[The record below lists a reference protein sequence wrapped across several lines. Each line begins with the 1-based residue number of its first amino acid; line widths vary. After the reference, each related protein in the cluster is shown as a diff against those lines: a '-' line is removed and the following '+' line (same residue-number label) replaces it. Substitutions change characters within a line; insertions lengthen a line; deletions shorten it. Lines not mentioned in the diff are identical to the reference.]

1 MSLESLLNTPLDFEA
16 ISESTHD
23 KHFLIYRRPWYCTQ
37 TCPCFLARNAVKPIF
52 YAIFH
57 ADYPSETL
65 FRTFLSFKSKQEK
78 HINQFL
84 PPKWSHAIH
93 GHKSSFYVPVRA
105 VRPRLSTSSDSESDV
120 INFDN
125 EACITYRSFYSALIT
140 FIYWHWNKNGWKK
153 TKKDQHF
160 PPRKKGNSARFLSQ
174 SSSTKGIQRI
184 VTLTR

>member
-1 MSLESLLNTPLDFEA
+1 MTIRVNYLACLHAIRGDSQKTSTYCFAQKHGNGFHKYWIVSLESLLNTPLDFEA

-65 FRTFLSFKSKQEK
+65 FCTFLSFKSKQEK

-105 VRPRLSTSSDSESDV
+105 VRPRLSTSSDS
-120 INFDN
+120 
-125 EACITYRSFYSALIT
+125 
-140 FIYWHWNKNGWKK
+140 
-153 TKKDQHF
+153 
-160 PPRKKGNSARFLSQ
+160 
-174 SSSTKGIQRI
+174 
-184 VTLTR
+184 

>member
-1 MSLESLLNTPLDFEA
+1 MPSRNKRRFPKDKYVLFRAETWKWFSQILDSLESLLNTPLDFEA

-65 FRTFLSFKSKQEK
+65 FCTFLSFKSKQEK

-105 VRPRLSTSSDSESDV
+105 VRPRLSTSSDS
-120 INFDN
+120 
-125 EACITYRSFYSALIT
+125 
-140 FIYWHWNKNGWKK
+140 
-153 TKKDQHF
+153 
-160 PPRKKGNSARFLSQ
+160 
-174 SSSTKGIQRI
+174 
-184 VTLTR
+184 